1 MLEKI
6 RSRLTPKSPFLALV
20 SLIVAIAMSYYIRT
34 HKKETNEHERCICT
48 CKDHKDRSNL
58 FRSK

>member
-1 MLEKI
+1 MFEKI
-6 RSRLTPKSPFLALV
+6 RSRLSLKSPFLAFV
-20 SLIVAIAMSYYIRT
+20 SLIAAITMSYYIRT

-58 FRSK
+58 FRPK